1 MRKQATLKPEK
12 QEEKARNRKAAKPKP
27 MATSDCKQKAL
38 LSVHVSPPLIV
49 LASAAAAD
57 PADSN
62 R

>member
-27 MATSDCKQKAL
+27 ISDCKQKAL